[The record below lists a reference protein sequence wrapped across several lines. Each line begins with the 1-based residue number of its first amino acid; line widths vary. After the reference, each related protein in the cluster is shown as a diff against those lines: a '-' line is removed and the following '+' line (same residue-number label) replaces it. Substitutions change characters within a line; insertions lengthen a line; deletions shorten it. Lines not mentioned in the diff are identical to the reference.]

1 MAGGPKPFETQYAVR
16 IDDINYGGH
25 MGNERALV
33 LFQDGRIRFL
43 EALGCAEKDI
53 GEGRGLILVEATIR
67 YRREA
72 FLHDVLVSSI
82 TLDDLKSKSFTMR
95 IVVARE
101 GEDGVV
107 LEGETK
113 MVAYDY
119 AAKRTAELPGPF
131 RAAIMPYVRVSEPG

>member
-1 MAGGPKPFETQYAVR
+1 MNAPKAFETKYVLR

-33 LFQDGRIRFL
+33 LFQDGRIKFL
-43 EALGCAEKDI
+43 KALGWTEKQI
-53 GEGRGLILVEATIR
+53 GEGRGLILVEAAIR

-72 FLHDVLVSSI
+72 FLDDVLLSAI
-82 TLDDLKSKSFTMR
+82 TVGDVKSKSFSMGFEVT
-95 IVVARE
+95 RE
-101 GEDGVV
+101 GEDEVV

-119 AAKRTAELPGPF
+119 EAKRVVELPEAF
-131 RAAIMPYVRVSEPG
+131 REAIEAYTGG